1 MNLPSWKRLVIALP
15 LLVLWGCSQETNTEK
30 GAPAPEAAQVSDA
43 ESEGTVTPTSYTEYL
58 QCQFGQN
65 YSPEAFQ
72 PFLADWNQ
80 RFLSCLIE
88 GCALSVICQ
97 EIGHRMR
104 LTESGCYV
112 GLVSKI
118 GMRAGKI
125 MPVQGFK
132 TG

>member
-30 GAPAPEAAQVSDA
+30 GASAPEAAQVSDA
-43 ESEGTVTPTSYTEYL
+43 QSEGTVTPTSYTEYL

-80 RFLSCLIE
+80 EILSCLIE

-97 EIGHRMR
+97 EIGHQ
-104 LTESGCYV
+104 SV
-112 GLVSKI
+112 
-118 GMRAGKI
+118 
-125 MPVQGFK
+125 
-132 TG
+132 

>member
-30 GAPAPEAAQVSDA
+30 GASAPEAAQVSGA

-80 RFLSCLIE
+80 
-88 GCALSVICQ
+88 
-97 EIGHRMR
+97 EISQLPDR
-104 LTESGCYV
+104 
-112 GLVSKI
+112 GL
-118 GMRAGKI
+118 RAFGY
-125 MPVQGFK
+125 MPRDWSSEAFDGIWVLR
-132 TG
+132 